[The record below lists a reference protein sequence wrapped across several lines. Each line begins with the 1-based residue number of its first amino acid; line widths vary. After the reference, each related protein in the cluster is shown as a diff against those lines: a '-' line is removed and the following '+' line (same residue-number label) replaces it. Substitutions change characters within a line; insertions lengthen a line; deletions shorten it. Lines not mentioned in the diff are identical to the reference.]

1 MEGRVSGGIL
11 AEAGRKGERRAA
23 EVRKKARAVCIV
35 GAVFCLG
42 LGAVSHFFFE
52 WSGGDAAA
60 AVFFPANE
68 SVWEHLKLVFFP
80 FFVWFFVALPFAD
93 GLNNRVFGAF
103 AATYIAAGAIPC
115 VFYIYTAFTGRAV
128 LAADI
133 ATFVAGVLAG
143 YAAAYAAFTRPSLG
157 RAGAIVGAAGLL
169 CILTAYLTLTV
180 CAPDFFLFNEA
191 E

>member
-60 AVFFPANE
+60 AVFFP
-68 SVWEHLKLVFFP
+68 
-80 FFVWFFVALPFAD
+80 FFVWFFVVLPFAD

-103 AATYIAAGAIPC
+103 AATYIAAGVIPC

-133 ATFVAGVLAG
+133 ATFAAGVAAG

>member
-1 MEGRVSGGIL
+1 MEGRASGGIL

-52 WSGGDAAA
+52 W
-60 AVFFPANE
+60 
-68 SVWEHLKLVFFP
+68 KLVFFP
-80 FFVWFFVALPFAD
+80 FFVWFFVVLPFAD

-103 AATYIAAGAIPC
+103 AATYIAAGVIPC

-143 YAAAYAAFTRPSLG
+143 YAAVYAAFTRPSLG

-180 CAPDFFLFNEA
+180 CPPDFFLFA
-191 E
+191 D

>member
-1 MEGRVSGGIL
+1 MRGNFWVL
-11 AEAGRKGERRAA
+11 W
-23 EVRKKARAVCIV
+23 C
-35 GAVFCLG
+35 
-42 LGAVSHFFFE
+42 
-52 WSGGDAAA
+52 
-60 AVFFPANE
+60 
-68 SVWEHLKLVFFP
+68 
-80 FFVWFFVALPFAD
+80 FVALPFAG

-103 AATYIAAGAIPC
+103 AATYIAAGVIPC

-133 ATFVAGVLAG
+133 ATFAAGVLAG

-180 CAPDFFLFNEA
+180 CPPDFFLFNEA